1 MAGASPCPSINRGPT
16 RDGQRPSQR
25 RIVVATRSL
34 GATSTLAGAMSL
46 APAMSA
52 IRTRSKKCTTP
63 STIRG
68 GSKPVLAFTGFD
80 SDRLGLTPAAADCN
94 ALGTTGLAHR
104 DDHGKDAVVVLGLD
118 LVSIDGPGEGDGA
131 LKGASAHFTH

>member
-1 MAGASPCPSINRGPT
+1 MRAGMAGASPGPSINRGPT

-25 RIVVATRSL
+25 RIVVA
-34 GATSTLAGAMSL
+34 SL
-46 APAMSA
+46 ARAMSA

-63 STIRG
+63 SPSTMRG

-80 SDRLGLTPAAADCN
+80 GDGSGLTLTAADCN

-104 DDHGKDAVVVLGLD
+104 DDHGKDTVVVLGLD
-118 LVSIDGPGEGDGA
+118 LVSIDRPGEGDGA

>member
-1 MAGASPCPSINRGPT
+1 MAGASSGPSINRGPT
-16 RDGQRPSQR
+16 RDDQRPSQC
-25 RIVVATRSL
+25 RIVVAS
-34 GATSTLAGAMSL
+34 LAGAMSL

-63 STIRG
+63 STTRG

-80 SDRLGLTPAAADCN
+80 GDGSGLTLTAADCN

-104 DDHGKDAVVVLGLD
+104 DDHGKDTVVVLGLD
-118 LVSIDGPGEGDGA
+118 LVSIDGPGEGDGT